1 MSISGLEDEFVLA
14 EGMPRLVYVKEPAP
28 DREPRLDALIERIQ
42 DSGGLSFRSFTSTEE
57 LRRLLADDLAVL
69 LSERF
74 SEGATVFEAAPSA
87 PAINFN
93 ASSTLIGRE
102 EELEQIT
109 RLLNDPDVRLITLY
123 GTGGVGKTRLALEVA
138 QRSASQFPDG
148 SIVVWLS
155 AISDPRLA
163 IEAIAAELGVRNRSD
178 QPLLSVV
185 GDRIAGKRMFLLLD
199 NFEHVMAAA
208 TQLVDLIEM
217 PTASKF
223 VITSRELLQVRGEH
237 AVPLDPLPLPKLGET
252 DVAALEEVDAVTLF
266 VARAEAASGSF
277 ALTEENAATV
287 AEIVRRLDGLPLA
300 IEVAAARMRI
310 LPPAGLLERLESALD
325 MPAARIRD
333 LPERQR
339 TIRATIAWSYDL
351 LDDCEKEALERFSV
365 FAGDASLEGVEAVFI
380 EATEWRSVE
389 VLDVLSSLMD
399 KSLIRRVDEDGPRF
413 RMLTSIRNF
422 AAEKLEERGATASA
436 RAAHVAFFTQ
446 IALEEAIRIHSP
458 DQVAALA
465 RVEREHDNFQT
476 ALEWLFSREDVDA
489 GLVLC
494 NQLRWFWYLRG
505 HLGVGMYWTRRFM
518 SLPGA
523 SPKNRAAGATTGG
536 MLAYDVGQ
544 LADAQSFYEQAID
557 LADPIEDAEEIAWAK
572 TGLGA
577 VKHAFGEVEVAG
589 QLQTEALVYFRE
601 AGHLLGQCATNTRL
615 GAIAMGGCD
624 YDEAAARF
632 NTSLAVRRQIRDPW
646 GTAFVLTELGE
657 LALVRDDPVRA
668 ETHLRE
674 ALDLLEQVGYVD
686 GIAQVKDLLGCIAAG
701 AGDWQLALDGFKSA
715 NLLYGEFGN
724 RYGVA
729 LTLAHEASAEVQLD
743 LAGVAARHASEA
755 VELANEVAH
764 PRAVA
769 AAFQA
774 AAAVLA
780 KAHHETDA
788 VTMISAADSVRMR
801 NVIPSSSRDPFRKAV
816 VAGLPSNRGT
826 AAVAE
831 PSDDEIRRAIERMAT
846 L

>member
-1 MSISGLEDEFVLA
+1 
-14 EGMPRLVYVKEPAP
+14 
-28 DREPRLDALIERIQ
+28 
-42 DSGGLSFRSFTSTEE
+42 LSFRPFTSTDE

-74 SEGATVFEAAPSA
+74 SEGATAFEDAPPA
-87 PAINFN
+87 PTINFA

-102 EELEQIT
+102 MEIAQIE
-109 RLLNDPDVRLITLY
+109 RLLNDPDTRLITLY

-223 VITSRELLQVRGEH
+223 IITSRELLQIRGEH
-237 AVPLDPLPLPKLGET
+237 AVPLDPLPLPQPGES
-252 DVAALEEVDAVTLF
+252 DVATLEESDAVTLF
-266 VARAEAASGSF
+266 VARAQAASGSF
-277 ALTEENAATV
+277 SLTEQNAATV

-300 IEVAAARMRI
+300 IEVAAARTRI
-310 LPPAGLLERLESALD
+310 LPPAALLERLESALD

-365 FAGDASLEGVEAVFI
+365 FAGDASLDAVEAVLT
-380 EATEWRSVE
+380 EATEPKSVA

-399 KSLIRRVDEDGPRF
+399 KSLIRRLDEDGPRF
-413 RMLTSIRNF
+413 RTLTSIRHF
-422 AAEKLEERGATASA
+422 SEEKLDERGETASA

-446 IALEEAIRIHSP
+446 VAAEEAIRVHSP

-465 RVEREHDNFQT
+465 RLEREHDNFQA
-476 ALEWLFSREDVDA
+476 ALEWLFSREDADA

-505 HLGVGMYWTRRFM
+505 HLGVGMYWVRRFM

-523 SPKNRAAGATTGG
+523 STKHRAAGATTGG
-536 MLAYDVGQ
+536 MVAYDVGQ

-557 LADPIEDAEEIAWAK
+557 LADRVEDAEEVAWAK

-577 VKHAFGEVEVAG
+577 VKHLLGQVEVAER
-589 QLQTEALVYFRE
+589 LQTEALAYFRE

-624 YDEAAARF
+624 YDLAAERF
-632 NTSLAVRRQIRDPW
+632 NASLAVRRQIRDPW
-646 GTAFVLTELGE
+646 GTSFVLVELAELG
-657 LALVRDDPVRA
+657 LVRDDSVTA
-668 ETHLRE
+668 EDHLRE
-674 ALDLLEQVGYVD
+674 AHDLLEQVGYVD
-686 GIAQVKDLLGCIAAG
+686 GLAQVKDLLGYVAAG
-701 AGDWQLALDGFKSA
+701 AGDWQLALDEFKSA
-715 NLLYGEFGN
+715 NILYGEFGN
-724 RYGVA
+724 RFGVA
-729 LTLAHEASAEVQLD
+729 LTLAHEASAEIELG
-743 LAGVAARHASEA
+743 LPGVAARHASEA
-755 VELANEVAH
+755 VELANDVAH

-769 AAFQA
+769 AAFEA

-780 KAHHETDA
+780 KAHHESDA
-788 VTMISAADSVRMR
+788 MTMISAADSVKRR
-801 NVIPSSSRDPFRKAV
+801 NVIPSSSKDPFRSV
-816 VAGLPSNRGT
+816 VVSGLSSNGEKVPGAQPSQ
-826 AAVAE
+826 
-831 PSDDEIRRAIERMAT
+831 DEIRRAVERVAS